1 MVVAVFLVVA
11 VVVVVVDLGDCF
23 VGIVIIFVIVF
34 LVVPM
39 EPVTSSVLVEV
50 SAACEL
56 SLLPVVVLV
65 SLLLGS
71 LPFSDELLSGSE
83 LSGCEDSLSLLDGS
97 SFSGV
102 EYTVVVVTSCFELSA
117 LLLSV
122 LPQAQRKR
130 DKAIDSI
137 NNLRILRTSFK
148 SFPLRSFDKLH
159 HMVLKSI
166 SYFLI

>member
-1 MVVAVFLVVA
+1 MVVVVFLVVA
-11 VVVVVVDLGDCF
+11 VVDLVDCF
-23 VGIVIIFVIVF
+23 VGIVIIFVTVF

-50 SAACEL
+50 SATCEL
-56 SLLPVVVLV
+56 SLLSAVVLV

-71 LPFSDELLSGSE
+71 LPFSDELPSGSE
-83 LSGCEDSLSLLDGS
+83 LSCCEDSLSLLDGS

-102 EYTVVVVTSCFELSA
+102 VYAVVAVPSCFELSV

-122 LPQAQRKR
+122 LPQAQRKT

-137 NNLRILRTSFK
+137 NNLRILRASSNRF
-148 SFPLRSFDKLH
+148 H
-159 HMVLKSI
+159 
-166 SYFLI
+166 

>member
-1 MVVAVFLVVA
+1 MDAVVFL
-11 VVVVVVDLGDCF
+11 VVVVVDLGDCF
-23 VGIVIIFVIVF
+23 VGIVIIFVTVF

-56 SLLPVVVLV
+56 SLLPVVVLI

-83 LSGCEDSLSLLDGS
+83 LSCCEDSLSLLDGS

-102 EYTVVVVTSCFELSA
+102 EYAVVVVPSYFELSV

-122 LPQAQRKR
+122 LPQAQRKT

-137 NNLRILRTSFK
+137 NILRILRISFK

-166 SYFLI
+166 SNFLI

>member
-1 MVVAVFLVVA
+1 MDAVVFL
-11 VVVVVVDLGDCF
+11 VVVVVDLGGCF

-34 LVVPM
+34 LVLPM

-50 SAACEL
+50 SVVCEL
-56 SLLPVVVLV
+56 SLLSAVVLV
-65 SLLLGS
+65 SLLLES

-83 LSGCEDSLSLLDGS
+83 LSCCEDVLSLLDGS

-102 EYTVVVVTSCFELSA
+102 EYAVVVVPSCFELSV

-122 LPQAQRKR
+122 LPQAQRKT

-137 NNLRILRTSFK
+137 NNLRILRASFK
-148 SFPLRSFDKLH
+148 SFPLSPFDNLH
-159 HMVLKSI
+159 HIVVKSI
-166 SYFLI
+166 AYFLI